1 MAEQITRPSPAVRAG
16 SASSGPTLFG
26 WLATPLLAAF
36 LVLLL
41 GPLPAM
47 AAPPQEAVFAGGC
60 FWCLEHDL
68 EILPG
73 VFTAESGYSGGKL
86 ANPSYQKVSAGG
98 TGHQESVRVRFDP
111 DRISYAALLK
121 AYWRNIDP
129 LDGGGQ
135 FCDRGDS
142 YRPVIFTNG
151 QQQSLQAQA
160 SSVAIA
166 KQLGRAKS
174 SLAVQIKPLQ
184 QFWPA
189 EEYHQNYAERHG
201 ARYGYYRWACGRDRR
216 LQQVWGSTKADA
228 TMPGVN
234 DKV

>member
-16 SASSGPTLFG
+16 SASSGLTLFG

-73 VFTAESGYSGGKL
+73 VLTAESGYSGGKL
-86 ANPSYQKVSAGG
+86 ANPSYQRVSAGG

-111 DRISYAALLK
+111 DRISYGALLK

-142 YRPVIFTNG
+142 YRPVIFTSG
-151 QQQSLQAQA
+151 PQQALQAQA
-160 SSVAIA
+160 SAATIA
-166 KQLGRAKS
+166 KQLGQAKS
-174 SLAVQIKPLQ
+174 ALAVQIKPLQ
-184 QFWPA
+184 RFWPA
-189 EEYHQNYAERHG
+189 EDYHQNYAERHG

-216 LQQVWGSTKADA
+216 LQQVWGSTKAEA
-228 TMPGVN
+228 NIPALN
-234 DKV
+234 PIS

>member
-1 MAEQITRPSPAVRAG
+1 
-16 SASSGPTLFG
+16 
-26 WLATPLLAAF
+26 
-36 LVLLL
+36 
-41 GPLPAM
+41 M

-184 QFWPA
+184 QPSATGPA
-189 EEYHQNYAERHG
+189 TGTTAGPAAGIAASNR
-201 ARYGYYRWACGRDRR
+201 CGVRQKPMQ
-216 LQQVWGSTKADA
+216 LCLGLMTSFSASAWEI
-228 TMPGVN
+228 
-234 DKV
+234 